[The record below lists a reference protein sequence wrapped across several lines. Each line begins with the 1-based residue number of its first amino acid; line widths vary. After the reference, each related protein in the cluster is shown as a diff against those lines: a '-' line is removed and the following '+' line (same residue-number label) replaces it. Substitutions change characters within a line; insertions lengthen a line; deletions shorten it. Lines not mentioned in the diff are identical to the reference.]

1 MPQSPP
7 PKPAAGSFSLSALWH
22 EIRVQ
27 LPTDANALLTRS
39 APAGLAL
46 IGLSEDSALTRNLSN
61 GLTAVANSNPSNDEN
76 D

>member
-22 EIRVQ
+22 EIRCNY
-27 LPTDANALLTRS
+27 LPTQTHCLTRS
-39 APAGLAL
+39 APEGSAL

-61 GLTAVANSNPSNDEN
+61 GLTAVANSNTSNDEN